1 MDFTVADLI
10 KRAGGPDQIS
20 AASNETADP
29 VTAGAVHKWRVNG
42 IPEVHWSLFM
52 RATGA
57 TADLIYQANERL
69 RKTKAQRGQ
78 SCAA

>member
-1 MDFTVADLI
+1 MEFTVADLI

-20 AASNETADP
+20 TASNDTSDP

-42 IPEVHWSLFM
+42 IPEIHWSLFM
-52 RATGA
+52 RATAA
-57 TADLIYQANERL
+57 TADQIYRANERL
-69 RKTKAQRGQ
+69 RQSKGRRSQ